1 MQLFTKQ
8 ENGANMKLRAF
19 FLNCI
24 LGLPYAASACASSY
38 PDRPVTFIVP
48 FAAGGP
54 TDLMARVLGEKLS
67 KSLGQ
72 SFVVQNRTGATG
84 LIGQMQAMRAK
95 PDGYTILITS
105 NSSHILAPLFQAEV
119 PFEPVDDFAP
129 ISLLGQYPL
138 VLNVNANVPISDVG
152 ELVAL
157 AKQKTGQLN
166 FGSVGTGSVM
176 HMTGEQFKK
185 RAGVDILH
193 IPYNGTPGMTT
204 ALISGEIEMHF
215 NSVSNTK
222 PLLDSGR
229 VRALAVTGSKRA
241 PLLPN
246 VPTLAEAGMAGVDAY
261 VWLGA
266 LAPKDTPQDILDKL
280 GGEIRRIL
288 QKDADIR
295 QTFHDNGF
303 EITASDSAEFSE
315 RISKE
320 QAQWKALISTVEFQS
335 Q

>member
-1 MQLFTKQ
+1 
-8 ENGANMKLRAF
+8 MKLRTI
-19 FLNCI
+19 FLSCI
-24 LGLPYAASACASSY
+24 LGLPFAASAETSSY

-95 PDGYTILITS
+95 PDGYTLLVTS
-105 NSSHILAPLFQAEV
+105 NSSHILAPLSQAEM
-119 PFEPVDDFAP
+119 PFDPVNDFAP

-138 VLNVNANVPISDVG
+138 VLNVNPDVPANNVG

-157 AKQKTGQLN
+157 AKQKAGQLN

-185 RAGVDILH
+185 KADVDILH

-241 PLLPN
+241 SLLPD
-246 VPTLAEAGMAGVDAY
+246 VPTLAEAGMEGVEAH

-266 LAPKDTPQDILDKL
+266 LAPKETPQDILDKL

-288 QKDADIR
+288 ENDAGIR
-295 QTFHDNGF
+295 QIFHDNGF
-303 EITASDSAEFSE
+303 EIIASNGTEFSE
-315 RISKE
+315 RISQE
-320 QAQWKALISTVEFQS
+320 QVQWKALMSTVEFQA